1 VSYFTRAALET
12 IIPPAFLVEALDDD
26 GDGVEDSGLYDSLAA
41 EAEAAVDE
49 FISRRY
55 SVPISP
61 VPAMVANA
69 AKIFAA
75 EMLHQRRGQYGEK
88 NPFSARANAHRTT
101 LEMIATGDITFGP
114 TTAPAKSPISIVTE
128 ASGTVP
134 ASRING

>member
-1 VSYFTRAALET
+1 MSYFTRTALET

-26 GDGVEDSGLYDSLAA
+26 GDGVEDTGLYSALAA

-49 FISRRY
+49 FLSRRY
-55 SVPISP
+55 AVPMDP
-61 VPAMVANA
+61 APAMVANA

-75 EMLHQRRGQYGEK
+75 EMLHQRRGQYGDK
-88 NPFSARANAHRTT
+88 NPFTARANAHRTT

-114 TTAPAKSPISIVTE
+114 ATAPAKSPISIITE
-128 ASGTVP
+128 PAGTVP